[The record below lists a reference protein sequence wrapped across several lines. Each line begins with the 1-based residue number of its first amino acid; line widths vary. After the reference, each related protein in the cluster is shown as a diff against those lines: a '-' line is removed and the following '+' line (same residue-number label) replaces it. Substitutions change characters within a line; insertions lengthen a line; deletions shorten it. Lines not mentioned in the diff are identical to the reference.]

1 MKNVKCCFG
10 FLFEKMSKPRGV
22 ENAHRWRHMVRL
34 TQRSTITT
42 LLPLLLK
49 FAVCSDPRSV
59 ANGYG
64 DCKAILA
71 SRKLPRL
78 LLPSTVGRMVVAPSG
93 TIAPVVWAVARV
105 TEVGEHF
112 FVGNLSIL
120 TNSGHTLLTIEGL
133 PT

>member
-1 MKNVKCCFG
+1 MPKFRERLANFHE
-10 FLFEKMSKPRGV
+10 FQRALRRKMAYIRPAFIFSI
-22 ENAHRWRHMVRL
+22 L
-34 TQRSTITT
+34 TTS
-42 LLPLLLK
+42 LPLLLK